1 MIWLDIKTSRISQKN
16 NLELNEEKIIR
27 KKDILPELIQKIIDD
42 LRLKEENL
50 L

>member
-16 NLELNEEKIIR
+16 NLEQNEEKIIR